1 MRDPPFASSRR
12 VTRARASRSR
22 LPFDAMVHRGSR
34 SRLARLLACLLASSS
49 LIARA
54 RAEDFYKILGVD
66 RGADERTLKKNY
78 RIKAL
83 KHHPDKGGDPETF
96 AELSR
101 AYETLTDPEK
111 RRVYDEYGEEGLRQ
125 SEQGGGHPGGGGF
138 PGGGFGGFGGFPGGG
153 RNVRFEFSRGGGGG
167 FGGGGFGGGDPF
179 ADMFGDA
186 FGGGGR
192 GRGRGRGSGR
202 SRGRQQQ
209 QQQQQQ
215 QRPRENLFA
224 KTSPVTSLRQGKF
237 PGTDAKNIWF
247 VAFYAPWCGHCQ
259 QMKPAFEELAQR
271 LRGFVRVG
279 AVNCEKEQGLC
290 AMEGVD
296 SYPTLKMKKA
306 GVSTTY
312 DGGGHG
318 ADQMREWVLDH
329 LPVHYATLKK
339 SSQLQKYMSS
349 DCGSDKPCVV
359 FLNDKPD
366 TPAWFKVAAYVFRN
380 TLNLAE
386 SRGNNAEIGMH
397 FDVFDQP
404 ALLVVCDGDLE
415 KTERFTGSLSR
426 DSRGDAAE
434 KWLEDFAKSR
444 ATGCARVKKMPKQ
457 GAKLDASMNFKKMKM
472 SRIKALMHAHSIPCV
487 SCYEKSD
494 FVNAIKAFLKERGE
508 EPRVKVS
515 FAHDDF

>member
-1 MRDPPFASSRR
+1 
-12 VTRARASRSR
+12 
-22 LPFDAMVHRGSR
+22 
-34 SRLARLLACLLASSS
+34 
-49 LIARA
+49 
-54 RAEDFYKILGVD
+54 
-66 RGADERTLKKNY
+66 
-78 RIKAL
+78 
-83 KHHPDKGGDPETF
+83 
-96 AELSR
+96 
-101 AYETLTDPEK
+101 
-111 RRVYDEYGEEGLRQ
+111 
-125 SEQGGGHPGGGGF
+125 
-138 PGGGFGGFGGFPGGG
+138 
-153 RNVRFEFSRGGGGG
+153 
-167 FGGGGFGGGDPF
+167 
-179 ADMFGDA
+179 
-186 FGGGGR
+186 
-192 GRGRGRGSGR
+192 
-202 SRGRQQQ
+202 
-209 QQQQQQ
+209 
-215 QRPRENLFA
+215 
-224 KTSPVTSLRQGKF
+224 
-237 PGTDAKNIWF
+237 
-247 VAFYAPWCGHCQ
+247 
-259 QMKPAFEELAQR
+259 MKPAFEELAQR

-279 AVNCEKEQGLC
+279 AVNCEKERGLC

-366 TPAWFKVAAYVFRN
+366 TPAWFKVAAYAFRN

-404 ALLVVCDGDLE
+404 ALLVVCDGDVE

-426 DSRGDAAE
+426 DSRGDATE